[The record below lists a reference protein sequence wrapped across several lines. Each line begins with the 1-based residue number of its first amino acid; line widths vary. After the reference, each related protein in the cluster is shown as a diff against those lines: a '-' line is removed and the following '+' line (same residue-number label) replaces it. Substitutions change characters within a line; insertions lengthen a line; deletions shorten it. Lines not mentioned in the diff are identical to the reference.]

1 LSVQLAERKKV
12 RTDFREGE
20 RLKAMFAAQD
30 QQQQQQQP
38 DAKQD
43 EAAAQQ

>member
-1 LSVQLAERKKV
+1 LPVQLAERKKV

-30 QQQQQQQP
+30 QQQQEQP
-38 DAKQD
+38 DAEQD
-43 EAAAQQ
+43 AAAAQQ

>member
-1 LSVQLAERKKV
+1 VQLAERKKV

-30 QQQQQQQP
+30 KQQQP
-38 DAKQD
+38 DAQQE